1 MAYNWAR
8 EEEWRQWKDAEDKQL
23 RELGISEEFIA
34 SLRAYDWEM
43 FNGDRRFYD
52 HYQETGSY
60 FETLLA
66 VEDQKEIKTVDDLLN
81 EIENPLLLNAL
92 VKEDRL
98 TLQIVLMRINGFSFK
113 DVSSILR
120 ISENAAELRWN
131 RICKKIKKVLK

>member
-60 FETLLA
+60 LEPLVA
-66 VEDQKEIKTVDDLLN
+66 VEDQKEIRTTEDLLD
-81 EIENPLLLNAL
+81 EIDNPELYQAL
-92 VKEDRL
+92 KKLSKVTLMVAVLKMNGRSVKEIASLLGLTEVAVLHRL
-98 TLQIVLMRINGFSFK
+98 SFMRKKLKEFSK
-113 DVSSILR
+113 
-120 ISENAAELRWN
+120 
-131 RICKKIKKVLK
+131 

>member
-8 EEEWRQWKDAEDKQL
+8 EEEWRQWKKAEEEQL
-23 RELGISEEFIA
+23 RELGVSEDFIKG
-34 SLRAYDWEM
+34 LHDYDWEM
-43 FNGDRRFYD
+43 FNADRRYYD
-52 HYQETGSY
+52 HFQETGSY
-60 FETLLA
+60 LETLLA